1 MKLYPFSALLAR
13 MKYITRWSLMHST
26 RPESLSEHTCDTA
39 LLAHTL
45 CLIARRYTGT
55 PCRPKTVAVAALYH
69 DAPEIITG
77 DMPTPVKYSSPGLR
91 DAYKAL
97 EAESVDSMTRLLPP
111 ELAEE
116 VSPFITGSLLTAEE
130 KRLLKAADRLSALVK
145 CMEEQRSG
153 NHEFDAALRQQREA
167 LPRGRLVHGTLPP
180 LLHPEPRRADPQR
193 MITGRGLPA
202 RRPGPVRPCAALR
215 TPP

>member
-69 DAPEIITG
+69 DAWTPRATG
-77 DMPTPVKYSSPGLR
+77 PSGRSPW
-91 DAYKAL
+91 
-97 EAESVDSMTRLLPP
+97 
-111 ELAEE
+111 
-116 VSPFITGSLLTAEE
+116 
-130 KRLLKAADRLSALVK
+130 SAW
-145 CMEEQRSG
+145 
-153 NHEFDAALRQQREA
+153 
-167 LPRGRLVHGTLPP
+167 
-180 LLHPEPRRADPQR
+180 PRRW
-193 MITGRGLPA
+193 
-202 RRPGPVRPCAALR
+202 PVRWSNTAA
-215 TPP
+215 TSPWSP